1 MPITPLHMGPGLL
14 IKSVFRGAFSL
25 TVFGWSQILMDLQPL
40 VVLITGEGR
49 LHGITH
55 TWLGAAVIGAVAA
68 ATGKP
73 LASLGLRVIRLER
86 YLPIRWPTAVA
97 TAFVGTFSHVLL
109 DSFIYDDMTPLQ
121 PFSNASPLLDMA
133 SMDAVLAFCVIA
145 GGVGAAAWF
154 LVSGRRGASG

>member
-1 MPITPLHMGPGLL
+1 MPVTPLHMGPGLL

-40 VVLITGEGR
+40 VVLVTGEGR

-97 TAFVGTFSHVLL
+97 TASALRSSGTITAISFEAMICGTVIEKAWVGT
-109 DSFIYDDMTPLQ
+109 
-121 PFSNASPLLDMA
+121 
-133 SMDAVLAFCVIA
+133 
-145 GGVGAAAWF
+145 
-154 LVSGRRGASG
+154 